1 MLAQFEW
8 WHGAFLLLAV
18 VLEIAANIF
27 LKMSN
32 GFSRWGLGILSL
44 FCVLGA
50 FSSLAMAVKGIELS
64 VAYALWGAF
73 GIIATIAAGW
83 ILFNQRLNYKGWSG
97 IILLLVGMI
106 MIKFA

>member
-1 MLAQFEW
+1 
-8 WHGAFLLLAV
+8 
-18 VLEIAANIF
+18 
-27 LKMSN
+27 
-32 GFSRWGLGILSL
+32 
-44 FCVLGA
+44 
-50 FSSLAMAVKGIELS
+50 
-64 VAYALWGAF
+64 AYALWGAF

>member
-1 MLAQFEW
+1 MLSTFEW

-18 VLEIAANIF
+18 VLEILANIL

-32 GFSRWGLGILSL
+32 GFKRLWLGILSL
-44 FCVLGA
+44 LAVSGA
-50 FSSLAMAVKGIELS
+50 FSCLALAVRGIELS

-73 GIIATIAAGW
+73 GIVATVAAGW

-97 IILLLVGMI
+97 IILLLLGMV

>member
-1 MLAQFEW
+1 MLSTFEW

-18 VLEIAANIF
+18 VLEILANIL

-32 GFSRWGLGILSL
+32 GFKHLWLGILSL
-44 FCVLGA
+44 LAVLGA
-50 FSSLAMAVKGIELS
+50 FSCLALAVRGIELS

-73 GIIATIAAGW
+73 GIVATVAAGW

-97 IILLLVGMI
+97 IILLLLGMV

>member
-1 MLAQFEW
+1 MLSTFEW

-18 VLEIAANIF
+18 VLEILANIL

-32 GFSRWGLGILSL
+32 GFKRLWLGILSL
-44 FCVLGA
+44 LAVLGA
-50 FSSLAMAVKGIELS
+50 FSCLSLAVRGIELS

-73 GIIATIAAGW
+73 GIVATVAAGW

-97 IILLLVGMI
+97 IILLLLGMV